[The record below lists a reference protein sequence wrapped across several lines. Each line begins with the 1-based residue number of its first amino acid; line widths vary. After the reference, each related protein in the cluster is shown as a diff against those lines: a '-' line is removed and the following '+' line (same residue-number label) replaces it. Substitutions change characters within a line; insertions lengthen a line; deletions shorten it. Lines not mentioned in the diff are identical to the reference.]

1 MRHVSITYK
10 VVLALLLVSLIPLF
24 AMQWMSAREFEQTLT
39 RQILQNLGNVASKK
53 SEQLGIYVKERI
65 SDLELLASNPQL
77 SHDLVRLSKSFNRGI
92 QSASYL
98 KANADVHPYYERIA
112 ALGDYYDLFFVD
124 TVGNIVFDVNHED
137 DFASNLN
144 DGPYRD
150 SELARV
156 VALAHN
162 KRTSSFSDVEY
173 YAPSNKAAAFI
184 ATPVIS
190 EGKLIGVL
198 AMQINQT
205 HFEAV
210 ARNNTGLG
218 DSAETVIAKAVG
230 DNALFLFNL
239 KHDPD
244 AAMKRVVKKG
254 DVSGEAILN
263 ALQGKNGEGLL
274 ADYYGRKVI
283 AAWRYIP
290 EARLGMVVK
299 VYQDAALAPVTAMR
313 QRLLIFEILVTLL
326 VVGLGVFFAQ
336 RLIRPVRELSVAAQA
351 IAQGEFSQLIELHG
365 KDELTQLGESF
376 NQMAAFVRGSSKMLE
391 ERVRQRTLELEI
403 ANISLAE
410 NERFIRTIMDT
421 VVSGIITINE
431 KGIVQS
437 VNYAAEQMFGYAA
450 HEMVGENI
458 KLLMPES
465 YHSEHDGY
473 IEKYLAT
480 GERKVIGMGRE
491 FSGLSKTGLEFP
503 IELAV
508 SEVQREGAVRF
519 FVGVVTDITVRKAV
533 QATNLRH
540 TRAIEESPVMV
551 VIADREH
558 NIEYVN
564 PAFINIT
571 GYSLEDVLGLN
582 MLFIKSG
589 NLSES
594 VYQEILERL
603 QSGQSWCGELE
614 DRRKDGSLFWV
625 SANIS
630 PVRNEQDEI
639 VNYVAVEDDITE
651 RKKLE
656 TEIRQH
662 RDHLAD
668 LVQVQTANIKAIVDT
683 AADGIITI
691 DKLGNVLSFNG
702 AAERMFGF
710 SAEEVVGANINMLM
724 PEPYHSA
731 HDGYLER
738 YFTTREEHVI
748 GYGREVVGQ
757 RKDGSTFPLY
767 LAVSEMKVGAETR
780 FTGIVRDISIQK
792 DTEAALVVARESAE
806 AASQAKSNF
815 LANMSHEIRTPMNAI
830 IGMTDLV
837 LDSTLQ
843 PQQEKLLRSV
853 ASSAKSLLIILN
865 DILDLSKLESGKME
879 LELIPFSIREVLEGV
894 EDVVKVGATSKGL
907 SVSVHLNDSI
917 PPCVMGDPMRLRQ
930 VLLNLAGNAVKF
942 TQQGE
947 ISISAYPSE
956 QFGEWHFSVKDTGI
970 GIAQDGQGK
979 IFERF
984 SQADESTTRH
994 FGGTGLGTNISR
1006 EIVECMGGR
1015 IWVESEEGRGSD
1027 FQFTVRLP
1035 TAVGV
1040 TECTTRLGGSYLGRS
1055 PHTRPLR
1062 ILVAEDI
1069 LLNQELVVIRLTQR
1083 QHQVEV
1089 AANGRIAVER
1099 FQQEEF
1105 DLILMDVMMPEMD
1118 GEVATRTIRAIEKDK
1133 GGHIPIIMLTA
1144 SVMHTDQR
1152 KYIEAGADA
1161 FVGKPIDFAELY
1173 GMIAN
1178 YFPVIDV
1185 PAEVVS
1191 QLPVAQLPLIAGVDL
1206 QAGMLIWGEWASYRN
1221 ALLNFRRNYVASI
1234 AELKRLFE
1242 AERYDE
1248 AELLAHTIKGVT
1260 GNLAAKELA
1269 AAASELERSAKESVN
1284 DVAISLARAGEQ
1296 MDLLVAAIG
1305 EVERN
1310 TEGQVAASVVTD
1322 PVRAM
1327 PLLQQ
1332 LIASLE
1338 RSELDDVLI
1347 SQLREVLDTRRFGHL
1362 EILIDAFE
1370 FDEASALANEFLS
1383 QLQEAGESNE

>member
-53 SEQLGIYVKERI
+53 AEQLGIYVTERI
-65 SDLELLASNPQL
+65 SDLEFLASNPQL
-77 SHDLVRLSKSFNRGI
+77 SRDLVRVSASFKRGI
-92 QSASYL
+92 QSAQYL
-98 KANADVHPYYERIA
+98 KANAEIRPYYERFA
-112 ALGDYYDLFFVD
+112 TLGDYYDLFFVD
-124 TVGNIVFDVNHED
+124 TEGNIVFSIIHED

-144 DGPYRD
+144 DGPYRN

-156 VALAHN
+156 VGFARDKL
-162 KRTSSFSDVEY
+162 TSGFSDVEY
-173 YAPSNKAAAFI
+173 HAASNKAAAFI

-205 HFEAV
+205 RFEAV
-210 ARNNTGLG
+210 AKNNTGLG
-218 DSAETVIAKAVG
+218 ASAETVIAKAVG
-230 DNALFLFNL
+230 ENALFLFSL

-254 DVSGEAILN
+254 DASGEPILN

-299 VYQDAALAPVTAMR
+299 VYQDAALAPVAAMR
-313 QRLLIFEILVTLL
+313 QRLLIFEILVTFL
-326 VVGLGVFFAQ
+326 VIGLGLFFAK

-351 IAQGEFSQLIELHG
+351 IAQGGISEKIELHG

-391 ERVRQRTLELEI
+391 ERVKQRTLELEI

-421 VVSGIITINE
+421 VASGIITINE

-437 VNYAAEQMFGYAA
+437 VNRATEQIFGYES

-458 KLLMPES
+458 KLLMPEP
-465 YHSEHDGY
+465 YHSEDDGY
-473 IEKYLAT
+473 IEKYLVT
-480 GERKVIGMGRE
+480 GERKAIGMGRE
-491 FSGLSKTGLEFP
+491 LSGLSKNGVEFP

-508 SEVQREGAVRF
+508 SEMQREGEVRF
-519 FVGVVTDITVRKAV
+519 FVGIITDITERKAV
-533 QATNLRH
+533 QSTNLRH

-551 VIADREH
+551 VIADRER

-564 PAFINIT
+564 PAFTNIT
-571 GYSLEDVLGLN
+571 GYSLEEVLGLN
-582 MLFIKSG
+582 MRFIKSRHM
-589 NLSES
+589 SES
-594 VYQEILERL
+594 IYQEILERL
-603 QSGQSWCGELE
+603 QSGHSWCGELE

-625 SANIS
+625 SANLS
-630 PVRNEQDEI
+630 PVRNEHDEI
-639 VNYVAVEDDITE
+639 VNYVSVEDDITE
-651 RKKLE
+651 RKKME

-668 LVQVQTANIKAIVDT
+668 LVQAQTANIKAIVDT
-683 AADGIITI
+683 AADGIVTI
-691 DKLGNVLSFNG
+691 DQRGNVLSFNG

-710 SAEEVVGANINMLM
+710 SAEEIVGANINMLM
-724 PEPYHSA
+724 PQPYHAA

-738 YFTTREEHVI
+738 YVKTREAHII

-767 LAVSEMKVGAETR
+767 LAVSEMKIGAETR
-780 FTGIVRDISIQK
+780 FTGIVRDISMQK
-792 DTEAALVVARESAE
+792 DTEAALVRARKSAE
-806 AASQAKSNF
+806 TASQAKSNF

-853 ASSAKSLLIILN
+853 ASSAKSLLTILN

-879 LELIPFSIREVLEGV
+879 LEAIPFSIREVLEGV
-894 EDVVKVGATSKGL
+894 EDVVKVGAAIKGL
-907 SVSVHLNDSI
+907 SVSVYLDGSV
-917 PPCVMGDPMRLRQ
+917 PPCVTGDPTRLRQ

-942 TQQGE
+942 TQKGE
-947 ISISAYPSE
+947 VSILARPSE
-956 QFGEWHFSVKDTGI
+956 QSGEWHFSVKDTGI
-970 GIAQDGQGK
+970 GIPQDGQGK

-984 SQADESTTRH
+984 SQADETTTRH
-994 FGGTGLGTNISR
+994 FGGTGLGTSISR

-1015 IWVESEEGRGSD
+1015 IWVASEEGQGSD
-1027 FQFTVRLP
+1027 FQFTAHLP

-1040 TECTTRLGGSYLGRS
+1040 TECATRLGGSYLGRS
-1055 PHTRPLR
+1055 PYTRPLR
-1062 ILVAEDI
+1062 ILLAEDI
-1069 LLNQELVVIRLTQR
+1069 LLNQELAEMRLTQR

-1089 AANGRIAVER
+1089 AVNGRIAVER

-1144 SVMHTDQR
+1144 SVMHADQR
-1152 KYIEAGADA
+1152 KYFEAGADA
-1161 FVGKPIDFAELY
+1161 FVGKPIDFAVLY
-1173 GMIAN
+1173 EKIAN
-1178 YFPVIDV
+1178 YFPVIDGPV
-1185 PAEVVS
+1185 EVVA
-1191 QLPVAQLPLIAGVDL
+1191 QQPVAQLPLIAGVDL
-1206 QAGMLIWGEWASYRN
+1206 QAGMLIWGEWASYRK
-1221 ALLNFRRNYVASI
+1221 ALLNFRRNYAASI
-1234 AELKRLFE
+1234 TDLQRLFE
-1242 AERYDE
+1242 AERFDE
-1248 AELLAHTIKGVT
+1248 AALLAHTIKGVA
-1260 GNLAAKELA
+1260 GNLAAKDLA
-1269 AAASELERSAKESVN
+1269 AAASELERSANESVA
-1284 DVAISLARAGEQ
+1284 DVATALVQAGKQ
-1296 MDLLVAAIG
+1296 MELLVAAIG
-1305 EVERN
+1305 EVEQSAKG
-1310 TEGQVAASVVTD
+1310 TAVTLVTTD
-1322 PVRAM
+1322 PVRAQ

-1338 RSELDDVLI
+1338 RAELDDVLI
-1347 SQLREVLDTRRFGHL
+1347 SQLREALDTQRFGRL
-1362 EILIDAFE
+1362 EMLIDAFE
-1370 FDEASALANEFLS
+1370 FDSASALANEFLS
-1383 QLQEAGESNE
+1383 QFNKAGEPNE